1 MNRAFGKYR
10 SLRLEVSPSKSGERI
25 KEEYKLT
32 FNDDGTKE
40 LVVVGKVDVYEMI
53 QSHKDSVDVHMI
65 IERCATTGDLSE
77 LYKRKGFFA
86 DLADFPTNYA
96 EVLKNTAEAEYL
108 WKKLPSEIKEKFNN
122 DVSQFYAT
130 AFSKEW
136 YEKLAINES
145 IKPEMVEDNKES
157 VVNE

>member
-10 SLRLEVSPSKSGERI
+10 YLRETVSPTRSGDRI

-40 LVVVGKVDVYEMI
+40 LVVVGKIDVYEMI
-53 QSHKDSVDVHMI
+53 QSHKDSVDVHAI
-65 IERCATTGDLSE
+65 IERCAVTGDLSE

-136 YEKLAINES
+136 YSKLAIDAIKEEHVKEEKNEG
-145 IKPEMVEDNKES
+145 D
-157 VVNE
+157 VNE

>member
-1 MNRAFGKYR
+1 MNRVLGKYKK
-10 SLRLEVSPSKSGERI
+10 LRKDVSPSRSGDRL
-25 KEEYKLT
+25 KDEYKLT

-40 LVVVGKVDVYEMI
+40 IVAVGKIDVYEMI
-53 QSHKDSVDVHMI
+53 QSHKDSVDVHAI
-65 IERCATTGDLSE
+65 IERCAVTGDLSE

-122 DVSQFYAT
+122 DVSQFYAS

-136 YEKLAINES
+136 YEKLQLENIKVENIDEKKDGDDLNE
-145 IKPEMVEDNKES
+145 
-157 VVNE
+157 